1 MAIIGKLNLDLLGV
15 ILSIFIPLIA
25 YIIAKYYSKYKRKSI
40 ERIISEMDQIDNLL
54 DLEAYFDSST
64 ADAVIG
70 GDINQAQMDFLRTKM
85 ENRKEKIK
93 EDKMRLEEEKVAR
106 LPSHPPPMAKS
117 VTDEDGYEWTEF
129 RNVKWW
135 RKEPSTE
142 WEKYD
147 GGKQYAAPRRARD
160 AFDCPTCGVQ
170 AGENCIG
177 ISGTEYPWPS
187 SKVHSARLKLL
198 TELESTVDE

>member
-15 ILSIFIPLIA
+15 ILSIFIPIIA
-25 YIIAKYYSKYKRKSI
+25 YMIAKYYSKYKRRSI
-40 ERIISEMDQIDNLL
+40 ERIITEMDQIDNLL

-93 EDKMRLEEEKVAR
+93 ENDKRLKEEKKSR
-106 LPSHPPPMAKS
+106 LPSRPPPMAKS

-129 RNVKWW
+129 RNTKWW
-135 RKEPSTE
+135 RKEPSTQ
-142 WEKYD
+142 WEKY
-147 GGKQYAAPRRARD
+147 
-160 AFDCPTCGVQ
+160 
-170 AGENCIG
+170 AGED
-177 ISGTEYPWPS
+177 STD
-187 SKVHSARLKLL
+187 
-198 TELESTVDE
+198 LEPADS

>member
-1 MAIIGKLNLDLLGV
+1 M
-15 ILSIFIPLIA
+15 
-25 YIIAKYYSKYKRKSI
+25 IAKYYSKYKRKTI
-40 ERIISEMDQIDNLL
+40 EKIITEMDQIDNLL

-93 EDKMRLEEEKVAR
+93 ENKKRLEEEKVAR

-147 GGKQYAAPRRARD
+147 GDNSEKED
-160 AFDCPTCGVQ
+160 FTD
-170 AGENCIG
+170 
-177 ISGTEYPWPS
+177 S
-187 SKVHSARLKLL
+187 
-198 TELESTVDE
+198 